1 MFWFAEISVQ
11 SAANEIKE
19 DWKPTFLCNE
29 EFAQLM
35 LEVLPYCC
43 FKEKKKFVIALQA
56 KYTCNMRTHTLTSCL
71 KQNK

>member
-1 MFWFAEISVQ
+1 MIIKILIFFCLDIEFSVQ

-35 LEVLPYCC
+35 LEVYIFTILLL
-43 FKEKKKFVIALQA
+43 F
-56 KYTCNMRTHTLTSCL
+56 
-71 KQNK
+71 

>member
-43 FKEKKKFVIALQA
+43 FKEKKNLSLLCKPNILATCAHTHSQA
-56 KYTCNMRTHTLTSCL
+56 A
-71 KQNK
+71 